1 MAKKLSK
8 ERLAQVNK
16 GVSDMLAKGM
26 SREDIEKY
34 SKQFFEMFAEEDIEP
49 ENAKTTTQPTNL
61 TQNITQTIDK
71 GFGVDNVKPKVEEPT
86 KTEIVSTLNKMGGL
100 QPINT
105 QAKAKVQE
113 QPTPSVAEISEEEKA
128 QKESNFWTDYD
139 TRSFNGLFGGKQVL
153 NGTETPEQRLS
164 IIKNKQNEINSNLE
178 SDRNI
183 NYNVSVPSENSRINN
198 AEAVKINFK
207 KELRDFYDK
216 AEGTIYADTEYV
228 KPNARV
234 QSADRNTL
242 GKNISAISDL
252 SFPAQIGIK
261 KLFNINQDEGA
272 TNQNLSEDFLR
283 GLDARQTSDDIA
295 VNRIRKQLNEGMPI
309 ASSDIEL
316 YTNIGQGIKA
326 ERLQQKL
333 IKGEIDEATFDAQI
347 GKIQADRKELYD
359 RNPDLVQARLA
370 KIIADEFPKGEL
382 FKRDGVN
389 TWMYTDNELDAK
401 KEQFWN
407 RAKKE
412 NPSITRDVFEK
423 AFKNIKS
430 DESILPFYNGIPKG
444 GLTRGV
450 VFGAA
455 DVFSN
460 VIEGAKD
467 IAPTAI
473 GGKSYAQIY
482 NESRNAEISDLGNKR
497 TEADKNSKYYD
508 VAYGFGQFLGQAGLA
523 YAGGEVIGGASKL
536 LGLGSKMTPTLEGSL
551 GMETLMAEA
560 ETSAIV
566 TEGTKDAVGFFKSIG
581 YDVTKQQLASTMTTA
596 YIQSYDQNLKQAMS
610 WTDDNGKAI
619 KVANVLSAVEGG
631 TELILPDIALANKFL
646 SSLKGQGF
654 GKYLLG
660 LSKEEIANGAFK
672 KGVKT
677 FVRGVIE
684 GGKIGVGENIEE
696 QLSNLI
702 SYNIQN
708 SIAPQTI
715 DKSFAESA
723 KETFIGTTLS
733 MAIPMAIGFGGA
745 FNKQPKYTKESI
757 YNAAQNTSNALDI
770 LNNEFHEGRIS
781 EKELNESKAVVASA
795 RKANEE
801 IRDIVTPDGERINT
815 DNKIEYVN
823 SRAKQFVLEA
833 KLKNAKDDNNAAIAN
848 MLQKQIDNEVKVQE
862 SILTSPQAKPV
873 VEATPQTE
881 EEKLQSLNTD
891 GMQPSIQDNGQIVT
905 TQPSGATT
913 TTPTQTINGT
923 GTYEFEGKLYI
934 QGKDGIVTYEN
945 GNLPPTAEQEKV
957 KKEGIFTPITPI
969 SNEQAQ
975 SPNIQVPSTEG
986 TAVNGQGEITAQPQ
1000 EVSIPTGNTPQIET
1014 KPLIEVPNNKTNL
1027 AELVTNNKDIFGDF
1041 APMPRADGTYKPL
1054 ELKKAI
1060 DIVEKYNEETQIS
1073 NNAITQQ
1080 NTKQNG
1086 KSNQEA
1092 INAKAEGQGQ
1102 NDVVGNQV
1110 GVASTNKG
1118 TSTTAT
1124 RTIEQID
1131 LELETLDNS
1140 IGDNTTKDDLK
1151 SIFQQQK
1158 QLKAEKQQIVDTRN
1172 AEISKPFDEKITA
1185 FENEVKGLK
1194 KDIEDEGYKGKVLDN
1209 ANAKITRLND
1219 QIKSTKEEKVKALA
1233 QPISPSRENG
1243 NAQQATTAK
1252 SKEKLPIS
1260 SKVGEAVTVNIGGK
1274 AISGIVESDEGGKLT
1289 LSSGNKII
1297 ELSNDQQYVDYAS
1310 PVRLADNQDGIE
1322 VNGEVY
1328 TEVRFDISNGKEVAV
1343 LIKED
1348 GSITINSNPQI
1359 IEELKYQSAL
1369 AMLDE
1374 MSEQEAQKLK
1384 QKYES
1389 KRTTEKPTEERTNK
1403 TNGTTQQKSEEEIKL
1418 QEAIDEIG
1426 LIEQI
1431 ALDDLENNDKKARL
1445 IEHENGKTY
1454 LVEKNKDGSYTATLN
1469 GRKVRQGNHLNSLIE
1484 MYKTQSKKES
1494 DELIPKLQKQLDDLK
1509 QEVLDKLYNKKN
1521 TKENATKESN
1531 KQQESGTESNI
1542 SQREGTVQGQQEE
1555 GKGKGE
1561 QRSTENKGT
1570 DNSNSNKPSEA
1581 QKEVGGKTENEFD
1594 KVPVYSATREEGKAK
1609 EQQIFDILDKLP
1621 VGTKIKTEDGFKVVI
1636 ENSTSKNGAR
1646 TILIQDFS
1654 IQEDGSLLQGGIQV
1668 ISKSKEGK
1676 SNVDYN
1682 PHSVFTNTKGERVTE
1697 TEILTNEI
1705 VDLSTYDI
1713 YKYDNE
1719 QGKEVKIQDK
1729 AKSESQKEVKA
1740 ESNPALRDV
1749 NIVDSK
1755 SDDIITELNKLK
1767 TPQEKLNWLKEKGLI
1782 TPIVINGKSYN
1793 SIDYNDRIMVLAK
1806 IGKYNIPFYISTG
1819 QAGKKNVKAGN
1830 WYAIFGIGESGWI
1843 NKGSEELI
1851 NKQYDFPVFQK
1862 IAKILNEGVGNFES
1876 RENNGNGKIIEGIG
1890 YLEDSKTS
1898 ISDFNAQMNLPIT
1911 PAKNNTDSKTF
1922 YGNVNNVLNLV
1933 NDELKNVTQAK
1944 SESLLSKEQ
1953 APKEVVDEI
1962 NSLNLTRVEGTNMG
1976 SKQADGTYV
1985 STEKGGNRYEGR
1997 GKTTANSVEVNVTNP
2012 KVQTV
2017 EENTALRE
2025 SVLQTQLDN
2034 NEISIEDLSGEALV
2048 NAYDY
2053 FKSKGIDNP
2062 TNKQVSEYIKT
2073 EGKGK
2078 VAIDD
2083 ITDTKTAEVAKEITQ
2098 QLKKEGYDSLYFR
2111 EGNNQEGELIVFDNA
2126 KVKITKKE
2134 NGKQNKQS
2142 VQEQQTPTRKT
2153 TKSNGNS
2160 SKSNQKKKGATG
2172 RTKKRDR
2179 QIKDARYLQA
2189 LALTP
2194 SSARQEVLQYF
2205 IRGGKIHNDLIK
2217 SLYGKYDRL
2226 NNSKKSGWIGERNA
2240 RYGLV
2245 DNNSGAKTIN
2255 GLAHQLYEAQPYEII
2270 EDTQIYRNAIEE
2282 VLNDFVGT
2290 RGMVDEMLK
2299 QIDAEQK
2306 DYEDRQE
2313 QEGREI
2319 LYDAIND
2326 ITNSDDGNEV
2336 VDYFSEMTDSEIEEI
2351 LNNEK
2356 DFESSEAFN
2365 EYIANLEYSSYLA
2378 SNMGSPF
2385 DEKPE
2390 KIQRID
2396 DAKEKVS
2403 ELAGKVN
2410 EAENTF
2416 YRLKEKFD
2424 KEEAKKQNDLFNKGA
2439 VANLIDDTAERKA
2452 IVDEAKTKLDTLRNE
2467 LSDARQ
2473 ELKKAQDDLTSN
2485 QTEIPFATNESAVG
2499 TPKTTPQQKKEVNK
2513 IIEFFNK
2520 QFGLDVFAPFSEF
2533 ASKLKSLGFSNLQA
2547 MVDAWHGSPYSFD
2560 KFTTDKIGTGEG
2572 AQAFGWGLYFTDL
2585 KDIAINY
2592 AKNLATQNINLVS
2605 REILDAIQKYNIRT
2619 NLTDLGNWGS
2629 ASDMLMAN
2637 EYDLDLTIKQLEEAN
2652 ERAKDILDS
2661 KTMAMFYEQVGVLK
2675 TLKEK
2680 GFKPLSK
2687 TKNLYKVS
2695 LHQGKSSSEYTW
2707 LEWDKPNNKILD
2719 NLTNKI
2725 GENFIKSIDF
2735 ITKKYGGKVKNGALI
2750 YKGLSR
2756 MLGSDKQ
2763 ASLFL
2768 LENGIDGIKYPAESI
2783 ARGATSDNARGFN
2796 YVVFDENAVTIEE
2809 KIQFLK
2815 KPNGEVLGFVDRD
2828 GKVYLN
2834 PDALTA
2840 ETTFHELNHVQQSL
2854 IKIAAEQGDEKAKAV
2869 LRRWDKVVADYKV
2882 MEQFAK
2888 GGKIK
2893 IDKATIDLSSDVY
2906 KQGENETQAQHEER
2920 IRNEVWSYLTAPE
2933 NAKKW
2938 ELANKGS
2945 KISNFINSV
2954 VSYFKDKLGLKGLT
2968 NTQILNATLK
2978 DLIEHTSNSLMKGE
2992 WLDIK
2997 NNPIESVKF
3006 NKEYESSN
3014 NFDRWKGDNVLVS
3027 GSEVQDV
3034 KTGEPIVVKVHHGT
3048 TNEFYV
3054 FDSSVKGNIEGH
3066 LGKVNY
3072 FTTSEDDA
3080 NENYLADGADITG
3093 RLENYKERI
3102 VSTLESEIDSELEDS
3117 EREDR
3122 IREVVSE
3129 FYPNFDNSSLDN
3141 DMSFEDIANRIS
3153 QNELL
3158 GNEEKVLDL
3167 YVKLN
3172 NPIVLG
3178 NGSTWFDALEIDE
3191 TYLEDATKEIADE
3204 YGISE
3209 EEAKS
3214 EYEYDIR
3221 DRAIEMQG
3229 EGNKLVDA
3237 LEKALSDNGYDP
3249 SLASQILGENYYET
3263 VVDLDSIEK
3272 SLRKAELYD
3281 NENGEMA
3288 GSQVIADLFYNL
3300 GFDGI
3305 ILTDVSE
3312 RFKNMGLSKS
3322 TSHIHVFDKYN
3333 NQIKLADGTNKTFNP
3348 DTNDIRFSIY
3358 QGEQDTPLTP
3368 QDEQD
3373 LEEVVDDIKSGN
3385 STIEQYS
3392 KLLDQK
3398 SLDYIKSKLE
3408 PAEEAKGIETPLEKA
3423 SRESKTLYS
3432 LISLADKTNK
3442 TESEF
3447 IEENKGKADSETIRV
3462 AYVVSKRNTIQD
3474 KKIVESAIAYKEAID
3489 KALSN
3494 ETKKE
3499 TKKAKEIAKKIQENK
3514 ESFENVK
3521 NFIDG
3526 KLSNGISADLIMADV
3541 RIFQNGNEELIKLAE
3556 EYLKE
3561 NATNENANKR
3571 IKETEAF
3578 VRDLLA
3584 LDSTTIVNRTYLKLS
3599 EGDLKKFFEELTK
3612 QGKGIFPKMSVS
3624 KINELA
3630 ESIVNSTTDMEALLL
3645 RVKSDFQNQEIQ
3657 PILLAKVIRK
3667 LDEQGEFE
3675 LAANAMA
3682 DLFDLSNQA
3691 GRRLALFQDVNKILG
3706 NRVSTEYKVAM
3717 AKKMS
3722 EKFNEVKNQAIQE
3735 AENRLT
3741 DAHKKE
3747 IERLNNEIND
3757 IVSNKIENK
3766 VSVLGK
3772 KALSLIE
3779 KLCKLR
3785 KK

>member
-1 MAKKLSK
+1 MGKKITDSQKAELRGILQKAKDEGKDSAFIQSIADRYV
-8 ERLAQVNK
+8 ERF
-16 GVSDMLAKGM
+16 GVD
-26 SREDIEKY
+26 DT
-34 SKQFFEMFAEEDIEP
+34 EP
-49 ENAKTTTQPTNL
+49 EATKPTTQPVGL

-113 QPTPSVAEISEEEKA
+113 QPTPSLAEISEEEKA

-139 TRSFNGLFGGKQVL
+139 TKSFNELFGGKQVL

-183 NYNVSVPSENSRINN
+183 NYNVSAPSENSRINN
-198 AEAVKINFK
+198 VDAVKINFK

-242 GKNISAISDL
+242 GKNISALSAL

-295 VNRIRKQLNEGMPI
+295 VNRIRKQLNEGVPI

-333 IKGEIDEATFDAQI
+333 IKGEIDEATFSAGI

-370 KIIADEFPKGEL
+370 KIIADESPKVEMYNSYG
-382 FKRDGVN
+382 FDG
-389 TWMYTDNELDAK
+389 WMYTDKELDAK
-401 KEQFWN
+401 KEIYWN

-412 NPSITRDVFEK
+412 NPSITRSTFET

-430 DESILPFYNGIPKG
+430 DESILPFYNGIPKS
-444 GLTRGV
+444 GLDRAV

-455 DVFSN
+455 DVLGN
-460 VIEGAKD
+460 VVEGVKD

-497 TEADKNSKYYD
+497 TDADKNSKYYD
-508 VAYGFGQFLGQAGLA
+508 AAYGFGQFLGQAGLA

-560 ETSAIV
+560 ETAAIAR
-566 TEGTKDAVGFFKSIG
+566 EGTKDAVGFFKSIG

-610 WTDDNGKAI
+610 WTDDNEKAI

-660 LSKEEIANGAFK
+660 LSKEEIASGAFK
-672 KGVKT
+672 KGVKN
-677 FVRGVIE
+677 FVRGVID

-715 DKSFAESA
+715 DKSFTESA
-723 KETFIGTTLS
+723 KETFIGTTIS
-733 MAIPMAIGFGGA
+733 MAVPMVIGFGGA
-745 FNKQPKYTKESI
+745 FNKQPKYTKESV

-801 IRDIVTPDGERINT
+801 IRDIVTPNGERINT

-833 KLKNAKDDNNAAIAN
+833 KLKNAKDDNNVAIAN
-848 MLQKQIDNEVKVQE
+848 MLQKQIDNEVKTQE
-862 SILTSPQAKPV
+862 SILTSPQAKPI
-873 VEATPQTE
+873 VEAAPQTE

-891 GMQPSIQDNGQIVT
+891 GMQPSIQDNGQVVT
-905 TQPSGATT
+905 TQANGVTT
-913 TTPTQTINGT
+913 TTPTRTIDGI
-923 GTYEFEGKLYI
+923 GTYEFEGKLYVE
-934 QGKDGIVTYEN
+934 GKDGIVTYEN
-945 GNLPPTAEQEKV
+945 GNLPPIAEQEKV

-975 SPNIQVPSTEG
+975 NQNIQVPSTEG

-1000 EVSIPTGNTPQIET
+1000 EVSLPTGNTPKIET

-1027 AELVTNNKDIFGDF
+1027 AELASNNKEVFGDF
-1041 APMPRADGTYKPL
+1041 APIPRADGTYKPL

-1151 SIFQQQK
+1151 TIFQQQK

-1185 FENEVKGLK
+1185 FENEVSSLK
-1194 KDIEDEGYKGKVLDN
+1194 KDIKDEGYEGKVLDN
-1209 ANAKITRLND
+1209 ANAQIARLND
-1219 QIKSTKEEKVKALA
+1219 QIKATKEEKVKALA
-1233 QPISPSRENG
+1233 KPISPSRENG
-1243 NAQQATTAK
+1243 NTQQATTAK

-1348 GSITINSNPQI
+1348 GSITTNSNPQI

-1389 KRTTEKPTEERTNK
+1389 KRTTEKPTEERTSK
-1403 TNGTTQQKSEEEIKL
+1403 TDGTTQQKSEEEIKL
-1418 QEAIDEIG
+1418 QEAIDEID

-1431 ALDDLENNDKKARL
+1431 ALDDLENNNKKARL

-1494 DELIPKLQKQLDDLK
+1494 DELIPKLQKQVDDLK

-1521 TKENATKESN
+1521 TKEDATKESN

-1555 GKGKGE
+1555 GQGKGE

-1570 DNSNSNKPSEA
+1570 DNSNSNKPSET
-1581 QKEVGGKTENEFD
+1581 QKEVGSVGVWGDVLGKPSERKGNALSFPINSKGVD
-1594 KVPVYSATREEGKAK
+1594 VGSIVVRRPKDEGYT
-1609 EQQIFDILDKLP
+1609 
-1621 VGTKIKTEDGFKVVI
+1621 VSVVSMV
-1636 ENSTSKNGAR
+1636 NA
-1646 TILIQDFS
+1646 
-1654 IQEDGSLLQGGIQV
+1654 
-1668 ISKSKEGK
+1668 
-1676 SNVDYN
+1676 
-1682 PHSVFTNTKGERVTE
+1682 
-1697 TEILTNEI
+1697 
-1705 VDLSTYDI
+1705 
-1713 YKYDNE
+1713 E
-1719 QGKEVKIQDK
+1719 QGKGLGKKAYRELNALSINETGKPLKSGLELNDKSTALWESLVNSGEAEKTNNGYAFKEQSLKETTKAETTTSKVLGDTPNIDDIVDFGEGLEKVTRIVTVKNGDKFIESISVDGSSDRRNLYPLDSWGDVVKNQDK
-1729 AKSESQKEVKA
+1729 FKEKRDVEQANQAEIEKQYKAQEEKKAQAKNEYEDIDGFAENAKPLEKGKILSYLNKVYYNNKTVK
-1740 ESNPALRDV
+1740 NVLRDLV
-1749 NIVDSK
+1749 SK
-1755 SDDIITELNKLK
+1755 ESYIRDFNGKPLIMYKDGDREIILDNVYQTKTARDYFNYLK
-1767 TPQEKLNWLKEKGLI
+1767 DNQSLKE
-1782 TPIVINGKSYN
+1782 T
-1793 SIDYNDRIMVLAK
+1793 
-1806 IGKYNIPFYISTG
+1806 T
-1819 QAGKKNVKAGN
+1819 
-1830 WYAIFGIGESGWI
+1830 
-1843 NKGSEELI
+1843 
-1851 NKQYDFPVFQK
+1851 
-1862 IAKILNEGVGNFES
+1862 
-1876 RENNGNGKIIEGIG
+1876 
-1890 YLEDSKTS
+1890 
-1898 ISDFNAQMNLPIT
+1898 
-1911 PAKNNTDSKTF
+1911 
-1922 YGNVNNVLNLV
+1922 
-1933 NDELKNVTQAK
+1933 
-1944 SESLLSKEQ
+1944 
-1953 APKEVVDEI
+1953 KEVVDEI

-2025 SVLQTQLDN
+2025 SILQTQLDN

-2053 FKSKGIDNP
+2053 FKSKGINNP

-2083 ITDTKTAEVAKEITQ
+2083 ITDTKTTEVAKEITQ

-2126 KVKITKKE
+2126 KVKITNKE
-2134 NGKQNKQS
+2134 NGKPNEKNAT
-2142 VQEQQTPTRKT
+2142 EKQTPNGETGKGNKNTSASTKKQKNERAKALKVKKQKP
-2153 TKSNGNS
+2153 KSNNPIIAQAATIDVMGDAYLWTL
-2160 SKSNQKKKGATG
+2160 QKMMYQKYSANVLRQILGKRKKGG
-2172 RTKKRDR
+2172 
-2179 QIKDARYLQA
+2179 
-2189 LALTP
+2189 
-2194 SSARQEVLQYF
+2194 
-2205 IRGGKIHNDLIK
+2205 NDLSGQAFVIPKGEVQARVSFLRKNAVK
-2217 SLYGKYDRL
+2217 SINSLGEQLRDAYVSETGNDTYDDAYFRDL
-2226 NNSKKSGWIGERNA
+2226 AEEIILSKPSMQSMAEEILDKMGYNDVER
-2240 RYGLV
+2240 
-2245 DNNSGAKTIN
+2245 
-2255 GLAHQLYEAQPYEII
+2255 YEQPYTELSN
-2270 EDTQIYRNAIEE
+2270 EFQDEADEAIDYANE
-2282 VLNDFVGT
+2282 LT
-2290 RGMVDEMLK
+2290 
-2299 QIDAEQK
+2299 DA
-2306 DYEDRQE
+2306 
-2313 QEGREI
+2313 
-2319 LYDAIND
+2319 
-2326 ITNSDDGNEV
+2326 
-2336 VDYFSEMTDSEIEEI
+2336 EIEEI
-2351 LNNEK
+2351 IKNEK
-2356 DFESSEAFN
+2356 DYENSEEFQQYLSDR
-2365 EYIANLEYSSYLA
+2365 EYAEYLA
-2378 SNMGSPF
+2378 SSTTSEF

-2467 LSDARQ
+2467 LSGARQ

-2499 TPKTTPQQKKEVNK
+2499 ETKTTPQQKKEVNK

-2533 ASKLKSLGFSNLQA
+2533 AGKLKSLGYDSLKA
-2547 MVDAWHGSPYSFD
+2547 MVGNVKNESDLINEFYKDPISFGKKYLSEVKVSLD
-2560 KFTTDKIGTGEG
+2560 IVANSLKIGIYENFNNAYNNLEVIVDGQNLTNEFKKLIYPSD
-2572 AQAFGWGLYFTDL
+2572 AEDL
-2585 KDIAINY
+2585 FVNTKEFLDKLEKRVSARKNKASSDKEFLNPYGRISKTNLTPKKVVDDFLNNPNTSFNLSQYEYAKAELDLSLINY
-2592 AKNLATQNINLVS
+2592 AKTSLIDIKISGIKNDSNLK
-2605 REILDAIQKYNIRT
+2605 EDAIVDMFKKGGDAIDNIPISYVKNLIKKYN
-2619 NLTDLGNWGS
+2619 LT
-2629 ASDMLMAN
+2629 
-2637 EYDLDLTIKQLEEAN
+2637 T
-2652 ERAKDILDS
+2652 
-2661 KTMAMFYEQVGVLK
+2661 
-2675 TLKEK
+2675 KE
-2680 GFKPLSK
+2680 
-2687 TKNLYKVS
+2687 N
-2695 LHQGKSSSEYTW
+2695 
-2707 LEWDKPNNKILD
+2707 
-2719 NLTNKI
+2719 
-2725 GENFIKSIDF
+2725 
-2735 ITKKYGGKVKNGALI
+2735 
-2750 YKGLSR
+2750 
-2756 MLGSDKQ
+2756 
-2763 ASLFL
+2763 
-2768 LENGIDGIKYPAESI
+2768 
-2783 ARGATSDNARGFN
+2783 
-2796 YVVFDENAVTIEE
+2796 
-2809 KIQFLK
+2809 IQFLK
-2815 KPNGEVLGFVDRD
+2815 KPNGQVLGFVDRD

-2869 LRRWDKVVADYKV
+2869 LRRWDKVVTDYKV
-2882 MEQFAK
+2882 MEQFSK

-2938 ELANKGS
+2938 GLANKGS

-2968 NTQILNATLK
+2968 NTQILNSTLK

-2997 NNPIESVKF
+2997 NKPIESVKF

-3014 NFDRWKGDNVLVS
+3014 NFNRWKGDNVLVS

-3034 KTGEPIVVKVHHGT
+3034 KTGEPIVVKAYHGT

-3229 EGNKLVDA
+3229 EENKVIQA
-3237 LEKALSDNGYDP
+3237 LEKALSDNGYDS

-3263 VVDLDSIEK
+3263 QVDLDSIEK

-3281 NENGEMA
+3281 NENGEIA

-3333 NQIKLADGTNKTFNP
+3333 NQIKLADGTNETFNP
-3348 DTNDIRFSIY
+3348 NTNDIRFSIY

-3398 SLDYIKSKLE
+3398 SLDYVNSKLE
-3408 PAEEAKGIETPLEKA
+3408 SAEEAKGIETPLEKA

-3447 IEENKGKADSETIRV
+3447 IEENKGKADNETIRV

-3514 ESFENVK
+3514 KSFENVK

-3541 RIFQNGNEELIKLAE
+3541 KILQNGNEELIKLAE

-3630 ESIVNSTTDMEALLL
+3630 ESIVNSTTDMKALLL

-3691 GRRLALFQDVNKILG
+3691 GRRLKLFEAVNKIIG